1 MFWFHSFEMKVDH
14 PREDMPIHVGRTP
27 HLPGE
32 LRQRACDVFMTENR
46 SELQRTIR
54 EGPRPAHDHFTFRQ
68 LWRRLGVQRFHA
80 LDHDSMQVYVEK
92 VLAGRC
98 RQRNPLTG
106 CFEHRAEGNLDD
118 LTLEDLARAVEASII
133 CSRKPNRNAMESFGS
148 AVLAS
153 LNAEFERLAKAP
165 KVQGLVAVETLKNVY
180 YSVAKA
186 VGVGRRGA
194 RQWLGA
200 TGMF

>member
-1 MFWFHSFEMKVDH
+1 MRQCSAEDIVALEVSAKPVAWMTYVVLVSCFEMKVDH
-14 PREDMPIHVGRTP
+14 PRENIPIHVCRTP

-32 LRQRACDVFMTENR
+32 LRQMACDVFMTENR

-80 LDHDSMQVYVEK
+80 LYHDSMQVYVEK
-92 VLAGRC
+92 VLVGRR

-133 CSRKPNRNAMESFGS
+133 CSRKPNRRAMEAFGS
-148 AVLAS
+148 AVLAP
-153 LNAEFERLAKAP
+153 LDAEFERLANAP
-165 KVQGLVAVETLKNVY
+165 KVHGFVAVEP
-180 YSVAKA
+180 
-186 VGVGRRGA
+186 
-194 RQWLGA
+194 
-200 TGMF
+200 